1 MIKPFLL
8 IQTRPEDE
16 ASDNEYQ
23 AFLRYGGLTPDQ
35 LVRIRL
41 EQTALPEVQL
51 DDYSGIMVGGSPL
64 NFTTTNKDDTQKRI
78 ESELHGLLEQI
89 VARDFPFFGA
99 CYGVGLLTS
108 FLGGPIS
115 TKFGE
120 PVGATTITLLAE
132 DPLLDGVVPPFEA
145 FLGHKEAS
153 DTLPPGATHLAS
165 SATCPIQMFRV
176 GKNVYA
182 TQFHPELD
190 AEGLATRIRIY
201 RHHGYFQPEEADALI
216 QQGESAIITEP
227 MKILRNFVQRYR
239 QQR

>member
-1 MIKPFLL
+1 MTKPFLL

-23 AFLRYGGLTPDQ
+23 AFLRYGGLDPNQ

-41 EQTALPEVQL
+41 EQTALPKIQL
-51 DDYSGIMVGGSPL
+51 DDYSGVMVGGSPL
-64 NFTTTNKDDTQKRI
+64 NFTTIHKDVIQKRI
-78 ESELHGLLEQI
+78 ESELHDLLEQI

-115 TKFGE
+115 TKYGE
-120 PVGATTITLLAE
+120 PVGATTITVLGE
-132 DPLLDGVVPPFEA
+132 DPLFDGVTSPFVA

-153 DTLPPGATHLAS
+153 DTLPPNAVHLAS

-176 GKNVYA
+176 GNNVYA

-201 RHHGYFQPEEADALI
+201 RHHGYFQPAEAEVLI
-216 QQGESAIITEP
+216 QRGESAVITEP
-227 MKILRNFVQRYR
+227 MKLLRNFVRRY
-239 QQR
+239 Q